1 MEKFDITFSHIG
13 KYNDNCVKKH
23 NKKVHVPIAKGLQ
36 SDEFILSSQKSS
48 NDADKNGKTKNTL
61 KILSA
66 TTLSVATGLLVYKF
80 AKGKNLSELFNKT
93 ASSAS
98 TQAKA
103 STAQVVDVVS
113 PKTADVAE
121 QVVNVVSPKKLDV
134 AEQVV
139 NVTPPKITALT
150 EQATKVNPTQS
161 KHIVDSISDIEI
173 AKIRKGVTGKIRT
186 ESELTNK
193 DIVKLVDSQLLNTK
207 PEEIKN
213 LISSFPQEDQIVVK
227 KLLNELTQFGNMES
241 MDDIAKALE
250 STVGN
255 SQAIFCQNKNTLS
268 DVMHYLCSSKNS
280 FGAKNAATTSFTF
293 NIENSTVLLDEILL
307 KELESNKTL
316 LDKLKTNIENIK
328 IITPESWITGIN
340 PFNQTKDMKQIVE
353 SALIRYKAIKSSN
366 PSISDSNAITDA
378 LRLPLFE
385 RLNKLGIDT
394 SKVNFI
400 QKTDSLIDID
410 SKYFAEL
417 ISRQLNH
424 PTMNE
429 QQLEKI
435 LNKFHK
441 DYHPYI
447 REMLAHSLELNS
459 PKSMSIDLKNI
470 HKKILQA
477 NGGTDKGIYYVIP
490 ESPKSYSLVSMQY
503 QLTND
508 IPSSKILSK
517 YQAIHELP
525 KDAQKLIILDDV
537 AASGESLIYN
547 VEQLDGCKLKD
558 QLKEIIALPIISTEK
573 AAAKFNEKAVANM
586 SGRDIESFMGSSWYK
601 SLSEDDQAILE
612 KIMYGSGYNQSG
624 CCITFPYMAPD
635 NNITFFASEFAKMFT
650 LNGQGVKNGD
660 YAHLVEKNLRSA

>member
-1 MEKFDITFSHIG
+1 MEKFDVTSNYVS
-13 KYNDNCVKKH
+13 KYNDNYVKKY
-23 NKKVHVPIAKGLQ
+23 NKKVAAPITNELKN
-36 SDEFILSSQKSS
+36 DEFVLSGNK
-48 NDADKNGKTKNTL
+48 KTNNSDNIANIKTTL
-61 KILSA
+61 KILGA
-66 TTLSVATGLLVYKF
+66 TTLSVAAGLLVYKF
-80 AKGKNLSELFNKT
+80 AKGKNLSELFNKASKA
-93 ASSAS
+93 ASS
-98 TQAKA
+98 QAKT
-103 STAQVVDVVS
+103 S
-113 PKTADVAE
+113 
-121 QVVNVVSPKKLDV
+121 
-134 AEQVV
+134 
-139 NVTPPKITALT
+139 T
-150 EQATKVNPTQS
+150 EQALNVSSSKISGITEQVTKVNSTQS
-161 KHIVDSISDIEI
+161 KNIVDSVSEIEI
-173 AKIRKGVTGKIRT
+173 SKIKSGVMGKIRT
-186 ESELTNK
+186 EAELSNK
-193 DIVKLVDSQLLNTK
+193 DIIKLVDSQLLNTK

-213 LISSFPQEDQIVVK
+213 LISSFSQEDQIVVK
-227 KLLNELTQFGNMES
+227 KLLKELTQFGNMES

-250 STVGN
+250 SKVG
-255 SQAIFCQNKNTLS
+255 SAQLIYCQNKNTLS
-268 DVMHYLCSSKNS
+268 DVIRYLCASKNS
-280 FGAKNAATTSFTF
+280 FGAKNALATSFTYSL
-293 NIENSTVLLDEILL
+293 EKSTVLLDDIFL

-316 LDKLKTNIENIK
+316 LDKLKSNIDNIK

-340 PFNQTKDMKQIVE
+340 PFNQTKDMQRILE
-353 SALIRYKAIKSSN
+353 DTLGRFKAIKSSN
-366 PSISDSNAITDA
+366 PNISESKAIKDA
-378 LRLPLFE
+378 IRMPLFE

-394 SKVNFI
+394 SKVNFVQNSNSI
-400 QKTDSLIDID
+400 VDVD

-417 ISRQLNH
+417 VARQLNH

-429 QQLEKI
+429 PQLEKI
-435 LNKFHK
+435 LSRVHK

-447 REMLAHSLELNS
+447 REMLAHSMELNS
-459 PKSMSIDLKNI
+459 PKSMSVDLKYI